1 MSNTYFHFS
10 SISKSPKPT
19 GLTSLFRGAGAGSS
33 YDVALSQQLQDLI
46 TLFQSQSSLLDE
58 ITRSLTGGKGKSAL
72 QNILGG
78 ASFGGSALGGIAN
91 AASSGFS
98 WQSILKDVFPLG
110 GLISGFAGLFRSTPT
125 PPPLNEYDA
134 PPSLSFDAVLG
145 PDGQLSQGSV
155 SQFGNTRA
163 SSPGLDLVDAA
174 GGSYSPY
181 SRAANGSLVPIEG
194 DPTVRYPGTL
204 NLPEMVQSLVGTAS
218 PVSSTQTAAVVPIA
232 PTALGGTNPG
242 TGEAPA
248 EAGISQNLPA
258 FDKQWF
264 DDHGSLI
271 ASAVRN
277 QLLNFHPIVDAI
289 NDL

>member
-1 MSNTYFHFS
+1 MSHTYSHFS
-10 SISKSPKPT
+10 RISGSPKPT
-19 GLTSLFRGAGAGSS
+19 GLTSLFRGGGAGST
-33 YDVALSQQLQDLI
+33 YDVAVSEQLQELI
-46 TLFQSQSSLLDE
+46 TLFQTQSSALNDLTE
-58 ITRSLTGGKGKSAL
+58 SLTGGTGKSTL

-78 ASFGGSALGGIAN
+78 ASFGGSALGGVAT

-110 GLISGFAGLFRSTPT
+110 GLISGVAGLFRSTPT

-145 PDGQLSQGSV
+145 PNGKLSQGSGN
-155 SQFGNTRA
+155 QFGNTRA

-174 GGSYSPY
+174 GGPYSPY

-194 DPTVRYPGTL
+194 GPTVRYPGTL

-218 PVSSTQTAAVVPIA
+218 PVSSTPVAAATPVVPPVFA
-232 PTALGGTNPG
+232 GTNPG
-242 TGEAPA
+242 T
-248 EAGISQNLPA
+248 SQGPTEGGMSQDLPS

-277 QLLNFHPIVDAI
+277 QLLNFHPIVDTI

>member
-1 MSNTYFHFS
+1 MSHTYSQFS
-10 SISKSPKPT
+10 LISKSPKPT
-19 GLTSLFRGAGAGSS
+19 GLTSLFRGSGAGST
-33 YDVALSQQLQDLI
+33 YENGLSQQLQELI
-46 TLFQSQSSLLDE
+46 TLFQTQSSALNE
-58 ITRSLTGGKGKSAL
+58 ITKSLTGGTGKSAL

-78 ASFGGSALGGIAN
+78 ASFGGSALGGVAT

-110 GLISGFAGLFRSTPT
+110 GLISGIAGLFRSTPT

-145 PDGQLSQGSV
+145 PNGQLSQGSV
-155 SQFGNTRA
+155 NQFGNTRA

-174 GGSYSPY
+174 GGPHSPY

-204 NLPEMVQSLVGTAS
+204 SLPEMVQSLVGTSTVS
-218 PVSSTQTAAVVPIA
+218 PTPAAVAI
-232 PTALGGTNPG
+232 PTPAAISGATNPG
-242 TGEAPA
+242 TVPDTAD
-248 EAGISQNLPA
+248 AGTSQNPPA

-277 QLLNFHPIVDAI
+277 QLLNFHPIVDTI